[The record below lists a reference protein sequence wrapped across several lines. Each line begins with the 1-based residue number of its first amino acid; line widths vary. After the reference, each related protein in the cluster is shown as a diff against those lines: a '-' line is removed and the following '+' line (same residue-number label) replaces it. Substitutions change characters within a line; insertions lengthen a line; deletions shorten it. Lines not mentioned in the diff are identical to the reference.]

1 MEVKDWEN
9 LVLNTEVGSHCFVT
23 LIDNNDISRGYA
35 QIRRAEHFGYN
46 SSYFSQMFRA
56 NVGIN
61 FYEFLTRRRL
71 REAVRELDR
80 TDKKILNIATDTG
93 FPNLKSF
100 NTRFKELFDR
110 TPTQYRESLKNVRV
124 RDSLNYVK
132 HYIGSDHEEIRH
144 KLQAYL
150 SEERLS
156 GDEVCRPNRNE
167 PDRIQ
172 LAVKEKKIRDI
183 TQKLVQLSR
192 QIKELE

>member
-1 MEVKDWEN
+1 
-9 LVLNTEVGSHCFVT
+9 
-23 LIDNNDISRGYA
+23 
-35 QIRRAEHFGYN
+35 
-46 SSYFSQMFRA
+46 MFRA

-80 TDKKILNIATDTG
+80 TDKKILNIANDTG

-132 HYIGSDHEEIRH
+132 HYMGLDHEEIRH

-156 GDEVCRPNRNE
+156 GDEVRRPNGNE
-167 PDRIQ
+167 LDRIQ

-192 QIKELE
+192 QLQELE